1 MNKNL
6 LKFHFCSSDLSSSG
20 IIFFS
25 VCGMYCGE
33 QFRVQVKLLAKLIAA
48 CGDATWYN
56 SSFLKF

>member
-1 MNKNL
+1 MNRNL
-6 LKFHFCSSDLSSSG
+6 LKFHFCSSDSSSSG

-25 VCGMYCGE
+25 MCGMYCGE
-33 QFRVQVKLLAKLIAA
+33 GVQFKLLAKLIAA

>member
-1 MNKNL
+1 MNKKL
-6 LKFHFCSSDLSSSG
+6 LKFRFCSDLSSSG

-48 CGDATWYN
+48 CGDAT
-56 SSFLKF
+56 